1 MRPVATTAHGT
12 GPPVAAPPK
21 SAPNTAA
28 SPEIQVMGI
37 GGDSL
42 GVVRAVARTA
52 SKAAHAQVDDLLRL
66 GDEAGRG
73 LVATTGNKLE
83 LIEGTEQFA
92 ARVLDDIR
100 GAQHHITISQF
111 AVAPGEPGGVISHA
125 MLEALKERSRAGV
138 EVTMLL
144 DQIGSRLLIPSGGRR
159 AARAMVAS
167 LRDAGVDV
175 HIKKFSWGRGP
186 TNDAH
191 FAANHR
197 KIYEIDARVTYQGGM
212 NVVDGWAPWHDLM
225 LRAEGPIAAQA
236 GAVNVAGNRALGGS
250 VSEAHTALLH
260 RGLDTPVSDARSM
273 ALMVSNGNRT
283 RREVTE
289 LFVDQA
295 RTATKRLWIANPYL
309 ADPKVMREVVA
320 AAERGVDVRVLVTSR
335 VGSFATQPQD
345 FFTAPLRYAWAQ
357 QIQDAGGT
365 IFHTPGFSHAKAWI
379 ADDLATVGS
388 FNLDRSSTIRNYE
401 NAIVT
406 DDVGIVASLE
416 GVFGRREEL
425 ARTLAPSQDAQR
437 GWKTLATLQKL
448 FNLQY

>member
-1 MRPVATTAHGT
+1 M
-12 GPPVAAPPK
+12 AARR
-21 SAPNTAA
+21 NTAPFTGRF
-28 SPEIQVMGI
+28 PEIQVMGI

-52 SKAAHAQVDDLLRL
+52 SKAAHAQVDDMLRL
-66 GDEAGRG
+66 GDEAGRS
-73 LVATTGNKLE
+73 LMATTGNKLE

-92 ARVLDDIR
+92 GRLLDDIR

-111 AVAPGEPGGVISHA
+111 AVAPGAPGGVISHS

-138 EVTMLL
+138 HVSMLL
-144 DQIGSRLLIPSGGRR
+144 DQLGSRLLVPGGGRR
-159 AARAMVAS
+159 AARAMVQS
-167 LRDAGVDV
+167 LRDAGVEV
-175 HIKKFSWGRGP
+175 HVKKFTWSRGP
-186 TNDAH
+186 ANDAH
-191 FAANHR
+191 FASNHR
-197 KIYEIDARVTYQGGM
+197 KIFEIDARITYQGGM

-225 LRAEGPIAAQA
+225 VRGEGPIAAQA
-236 GAVNVAGNRALGGS
+236 GALNVASTRATGGS
-250 VSEAHTALLH
+250 ADAAHAALLH
-260 RGLDTPVSDARSM
+260 RGLDTPVSDAKAM
-273 ALMVSNGNRT
+273 ALLVSNGSRT
-283 RREVTE
+283 RRDLTE
-289 LFVDQA
+289 LFVNQA

-345 FFTAPLRYAWAQ
+345 VFTAPLRYAWAQ

-365 IFHTPGFSHAKAWI
+365 IYHTPGFSHAKAWI
-379 ADDLATVGS
+379 ADDLAAVGS

-401 NAIVT
+401 NAIIT
-406 DDVGIVASLE
+406 DDAGVLTSLE
-416 GVFGRREEL
+416 QMFGRREQL
-425 ARTLAPSQDAQR
+425 ARTLAPAQDAQR